1 MGNEYQHFLMHH
13 GIKGQ
18 KWGKRNGPPYPLKEG
33 QKSAAEKEA
42 TSDVAGSLAPA
53 LVLTALMAAPAA
65 VMTAQ
70 EAITQHRANKK
81 MKAVLKDAEE
91 NSNDKRYASERENEE
106 IDPETGLY
114 LTGKKM
120 TDEENMERINPSFDT
135 NNEMF
140 KVNCTAC
147 TMAMEL
153 RERGYDVHAGT
164 DSDAMYKRGGVTA
177 AERAVNWFS
186 STDQYG
192 KNTKEYVE
200 DSQSD
205 NIKAFKSNVAKEPN
219 SRGEIC
225 AYWELGGHSMYYK
238 TDSKGNVTIYDT
250 QANKKYTGKDVDTYL
265 ENYDYLRNT
274 RLDTA
279 EPNIQYLTENNYIR

>member
-91 NSNDKRYASERENEE
+91 KSNDKRYASERENEE

-135 NNEMF
+135 DNEMF

-164 DSDAMYKRGGVTA
+164 DGKDMVRLGGVTD
-177 AERAVNWFS
+177 AERAKKWY
-186 STDQYG
+186 TGEDPY
-192 KNTKEYVE
+192 KNVKRFRTSENGV
-200 DSQSD
+200 SQ
-205 NIKAFKSNVAKEPN
+205 FKSEIQKDSNA
-219 SRGEIC
+219 RGEVC
-225 AYWELGGHSMYYK
+225 FSWKCGGGHSVFYK
-238 TDSKGNVTIYDT
+238 TDDKGNLTVYDT
-250 QANKKYTGKDVDTYL
+250 QSGKKMSDADLTETISNARAIEY
-265 ENYDYLRNT
+265 T
-274 RLDTA
+274 RLDQAT
-279 EPNIQYLTENNYIR
+279 PNYQYLKDNNYIC